1 MITIPLLWN
10 EQSNNLMNQINYF
23 QLIVEILIP
32 VIIVLGV
39 YLVISHIVLIRRL
52 KRGK

>member
-1 MITIPLLWN
+1 
-10 EQSNNLMNQINYF
+10 MNQINYL

-39 YLVISHIVLIRRL
+39 YLVISHIVLIQRL
-52 KRGK
+52 KRGKTDGTNND